1 MALWIALNYFPFF
14 FSAVLITVGLTYSW
28 WLSVA
33 MLYLLPPLLART
45 AIGLWGMPEDK
56 EPVPSPKSYVWW
68 FTTQLQVPF
77 MRFPFLEEMIR
88 MVPALYSVWLR
99 LWGARIGRYVYWSAQ
114 MLVADRPFLEVGD
127 RVVFGYGSKVTA
139 HLLTKEKGE
148 VKLVFGIPTIKSKA
162 ILGTLSCVGPGAYVG
177 EGQTLKATS
186 ALPPFYRLQDKQLFD
201 SNGHITNET
210 FIMTHEEA

>member
-1 MALWIALNYFPFF
+1 MALWIALNYFPFLF
-14 FSAVLITVGLTYSW
+14 AIGLITVGLAYSW
-28 WLSVA
+28 WLSLA

-45 AIGLWGMPEDK
+45 AVGLWGMPDNN
-56 EPVPSPKSYVWW
+56 EPVPSAKSYVWW

-77 MRFPFLEEMIR
+77 MRFPFLEEIIR

-99 LWGARIGRYVYWSAQ
+99 LWGAKIGRYVYWSAQ

-139 HLLTKEKGE
+139 HLMTKEKGE
-148 VKLVFGIPTIKSKA
+148 VKLVFGIPRIMSKA

-186 ALPPFYRLQDKQLFD
+186 AMPPFYRLQDKQFFD
-201 SNGHITNET
+201 SNGNVTDAT